1 MLSDKGKDSSIK
13 FWELEKRINKDKYN
27 PGIMVRMSRSN
38 TYLNMASLIN
48 LKVIDFNDL
57 ADFSDELKEDV
68 RYILDNEVWDAY
80 YFILEKMRG

>member
-1 MLSDKGKDSSIK
+1 
-13 FWELEKRINKDKYN
+13 
-27 PGIMVRMSRSN
+27 MSRSN
-38 TYLNMASLIN
+38 TYLNIASLIN